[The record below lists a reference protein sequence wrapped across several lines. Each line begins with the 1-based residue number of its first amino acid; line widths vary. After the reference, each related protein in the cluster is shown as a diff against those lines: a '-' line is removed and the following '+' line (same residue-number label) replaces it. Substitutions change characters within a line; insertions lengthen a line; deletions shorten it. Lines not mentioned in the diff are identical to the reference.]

1 MGGDKTSLVASKL
14 KDILLQ
20 IEVYINQGNWDQALH
35 LYEELDKNWDKLISE
50 VPKDKL
56 EELYKIISF
65 MATLLKDKYI
75 ELKEREKY
83 LQARRAYEKL
93 S

>member
-1 MGGDKTSLVASKL
+1 MVGDKTSLVASKL

-20 IEVYINQGNWDQALH
+20 IEVYINQGNWDQALY

-50 VPKDKL
+50 VPKAEL
-56 EELYKIISF
+56 EKLYKIISF
-65 MATLLKDKYI
+65 LATILQEKYT
-75 ELKEREKY
+75 ELKKEEKY

>member
-1 MGGDKTSLVASKL
+1 MASKL

-20 IEVYINQGNWDQALH
+20 IEVHINQGNWDQALY

-50 VPKDKL
+50 VPKAEL

-65 MATLLKDKYI
+65 ITTILQEKYT
-75 ELKEREKY
+75 ELKKEERY

-93 S
+93 T